1 MKVLFQGECYVIEET
16 LLKNFKK
23 HGNNTAPKGD
33 GNVRDDA
40 SEGDTLNE
48 VISNVDHTKKN
59 HKWKCTK
66 SNDSKRKC
74 DDTKHCPK

>member
-1 MKVLFQGECYVIEET
+1 MEET

-59 HKWKCTK
+59 HK
-66 SNDSKRKC
+66 
-74 DDTKHCPK
+74 

>member
-1 MKVLFQGECYVIEET
+1 MEET

-23 HGNNTAPKGD
+23 QSNNTAPKGD

-48 VISNVDHTKKN
+48 VISHINHTQEDD
-59 HKWKCTK
+59 KWKCSK
-66 SNDSKRKC
+66 SDDPKWKC
-74 DDTKHCPK
+74 DDTKHCPEKEVHKC